1 MAEMF
6 DLDALES
13 EGTPFRFRFGGEDY
27 EFPADLD
34 FALIDL
40 IGNLDDDPTKVDI
53 SVLTRLARRLFGSEQ
68 WARVEASDAS
78 FGVVKL
84 IGLMNA
90 YQKHLGVSLGELQA
104 STGSSKSTVRPSK
117 RTSNGSTGSRSRR
130 SAGGSR
136 GGASAS

>member
-1 MAEMF
+1 MADTF

-13 EGTPFRFRFGGEDY
+13 EGTPFRFTFGGERY

-40 IGNLDDDPTKVDI
+40 IEGLSDEPTKVDVTI
-53 SVLTRLARRLFGSEQ
+53 LTRLAKRLFGPEQ
-68 WARVEASDAS
+68 WARVEASGAS
-78 FGVVKL
+78 FGVVRL

-104 STGSSKSTVRPSK
+104 SAGSSKSTVRPSK

-130 SAGGSR
+130 SAAGSR
-136 GGASAS
+136 GGASGS